1 MSNLITATDK
11 NIYKF
16 ALFGIKSSG
25 KTCILSVLALPRVS
39 NPKGFTCT
47 WIEHVPGHEISTNS
61 AETINAEDP
70 FVVGAKWLKE
80 SKELLKKGDLPA
92 PTEITNIMRFL
103 FEFSSK
109 ENGSI
114 SVELIDYSGE
124 LLVTRADTAT
134 KLKQIMRDC
143 DGLLV
148 LAEVPKPDSE
158 SGDLAY
164 GLDDLSKAFATLAKE
179 RESGPKQEWPIALLF
194 NKWDRRLDG
203 KEAVTNIGQEAIDNF
218 LSESP
223 EPPHKS
229 LVDKITNLIGN
240 ENIRCFPISAF
251 GSHDITQDGK
261 EVPKNQ
267 GQMLKTINLEDGFIW
282 LAERSDTLKVKML
295 LEASKKTSWWMT
307 HQLMFGASPDFNV
320 AQSSAIKNWFC
331 GISAR
336 KGMDAAWDI
345 SHKLPA
351 ESEIKEKA
359 NKILRIFRLKAL
371 AQLASFILM
380 IILSAEFLEIGYD
393 GVKYREISARREHP
407 ATDGKILV
415 KDEEWLTS
423 YYASPNYRHFLSR
436 IWVLTKNQAKT
447 KANEWAN
454 KRDEFAW
461 MKVIS
466 AKDNKDEPNEFK
478 FAKEYLFDFPTG
490 KHSSEAEEII
500 VIVITREMR
509 QKNKDYLDNLKIKI
523 NTVTVDESASVKTI
537 SDLLDDIYKLPHPTY
552 AYEDDFNK
560 QRELRELAVMKQKAT
575 TILIA
580 MVTLEKFKQEY
591 YSLIRNENVLEAA
604 SLLKSRME
612 SDIEMLKIDFRYK
625 APEIIVKRA
634 TKDLNDQLYDAA
646 RKKINE
652 TQDVNVSELLTL
664 AQIKSIKMM
673 DAKINIAEDKDLY
686 EQFKKYMSTKSIDN
700 YLEKAPLKTM
710 KKEVDGYK
718 AYLGKLMGEVE
729 VNLDCNRIFWDK
741 NYGGNIY
748 NYRSNFKV
756 FVNGKEIIS
765 KTNINSTPGAETGG
779 GSGKVKINLNN
790 DVNIEVKVDSVYGK
804 LWDSSGPKCGGIFK
818 GKYSELQSSITMEL
832 KTPDNSFVNKNTLI
846 LDGIPMAP
854 SLPDWKEN

>member
-1 MSNLITATDK
+1 MSNLIAATDK
-11 NIYKF
+11 NTYKF

-148 LAEVPKPDSE
+148 LAEVPKPDSG

-164 GLDDLSKAFATLAKE
+164 GFDDLSKAFATLAKE

-203 KEAVTNIGQEAIDNF
+203 KEGITSIGQEAIDNY

-261 EVPKNQ
+261 EVPKTH

-282 LAERSDTLKVKML
+282 LAERSDNLKVKML
-295 LEASKKTSWWMT
+295 LESSEKTSWWMT
-307 HQLMFGASPDFNV
+307 QQLIFGVRPDFNV

-393 GVKYREISARREHP
+393 GVKYREISARRENP

-447 KANEWAN
+447 KATEWAN
-454 KRDEFAW
+454 KRDEFDW
-461 MKVIS
+461 MKVVS
-466 AKDNKDEPNEFK
+466 TKDNKDGPNEIK
-478 FAKEYLFDFPTG
+478 FAKEYLYDFPTG

-500 VIVITREMR
+500 AIATTKEMR
-509 QKNKDYLDNLKIKI
+509 QINKDYLDNLKTKI
-523 NTVTVDESASVKTI
+523 DSVTVDESASVKTI

-591 YSLIRNENVLEAA
+591 YSLIRNENVLEGA

-612 SDIEMLKIDFRYK
+612 SDIEMLKIDFRSK

-634 TKDLNDQLYDAA
+634 TKDLNDQLYDSA
-646 RKKINE
+646 RKKLNE
-652 TQDVNVSELLTL
+652 TQDANVSELLTL
-664 AQIKSIKMM
+664 AQIKSIRMM

-686 EQFKKYMSTKSIDN
+686 DQFKKYMSTKSIDN

-741 NYGGNIY
+741 NYCGNIY
-748 NYRSNFKV
+748 NFRSNFRV

-790 DVNIEVKVDSVYGK
+790 EVNIEVKVDSVYGNF
-804 LWDSSGPKCGGIFK
+804 WDSIGPKCGGIFK